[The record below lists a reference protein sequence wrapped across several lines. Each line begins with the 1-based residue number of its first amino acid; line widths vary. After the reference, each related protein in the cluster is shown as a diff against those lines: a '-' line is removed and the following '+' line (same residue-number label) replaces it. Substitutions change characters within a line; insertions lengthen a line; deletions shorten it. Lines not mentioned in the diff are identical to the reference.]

1 MTYIPLPTGPGGE
14 LRVGEVNPPETK
26 YIGPEALIA
35 AATDFIV
42 APTWTDLGGEIP
54 TAGCTHLGV
63 WLDLHVGEAAPS
75 NENMRVRALLK
86 HTIAHA
92 DEFPGQIRVLSASD
106 IKVQPAYIECDTDVN
121 QLLMLSIPLDGHV
134 PFVQIQTQA
143 GTVSVGV
150 KCHIATAMTTKSW
163 SGAGGGF

>member
-35 AATDFIV
+35 AAQNFTLTPWV
-42 APTWTDLGGEIP
+42 DLGGEIP

-63 WLDLHVGEAAPS
+63 WLKLLIGTGGVD
-75 NENMRVRALLK
+75 MRVRALLK

-92 DEFPGQIRVLSASD
+92 DEFPGQIRVLSATD
-106 IKVQPAYIECDTDVN
+106 IKVQPGYIECDTDADQN
-121 QLLMLSIPLDGHV
+121 LLLSIPLDGHV
-134 PFVQIQTQA
+134 PFVQIQIMC
-143 GTVSVGV
+143 GTVGAPPCNVAS
-150 KCHIATAMTTKSW
+150 AYTTKAW